1 MLQVSL
7 ALFLLQTAAGAQS
20 WGQLKSLASE
30 AEAAKK
36 YTEAADYWQKALASC
51 ESAGGPRYIQSAAGL
66 AQTYVEQDK
75 QAEAEELYKKI
86 LAVLKPDSASD
97 EGKDALRDYAA
108 LMKKLNRPGEA
119 SELETKFALL
129 APKVEPPPSAEK
141 QAYEQRLAAKAA
153 KEKELADWQTLI
165 KSANADQAQKHY
177 PEAEQELKKALEI
190 ADKQGQN
197 YKLLGDTLNK
207 LIQLYFAQDKFA
219 LAEPFYQRSVTV
231 TRLGSGAN
239 SKEYALALTGHG
251 QVLRKLNRRAE
262 AIAEE
267 GKADRIMAS
276 LSTPGGSTGGTASGA
291 YSSNSAA
298 AAGTRSG
305 TLLNRAKAARG
316 INDATN
322 DAINNSPD

>member
-1 MLQVSL
+1 MRIERTMLQVSL

-66 AQTYVEQDK
+66 AHTYVEQDK

-129 APKVEPPPSAEK
+129 APKVEPPPSAE
-141 QAYEQRLAAKAA
+141 
-153 KEKELADWQTLI
+153 
-165 KSANADQAQKHY
+165 
-177 PEAEQELKKALEI
+177 
-190 ADKQGQN
+190 KQGQN